1 MQRKKCSLLSHV
13 QLFETPLTAN
23 CQGLLSMEFSRQ
35 AYWSGLPFPS
45 PGDFPKPG
53 IKLRSSSFFFLQTQ
67 IFYITGNFF
76 TVWATRVKS
85 KSIQWKWKLLSQV
98 QLFATPWT
106 TQSMEFSRSEHWSGQ
121 PFPSPG
127 DIPNPG
133 IEPRSP
139 ALQADSLPDEP
150 QGKPQKYTGPC
161 LKMSVLLSP
170 GLST

>member
-1 MQRKKCSLLSHV
+1 
-13 QLFETPLTAN
+13 
-23 CQGLLSMEFSRQ
+23 
-35 AYWSGLPFPS
+35 
-45 PGDFPKPG
+45 
-53 IKLRSSSFFFLQTQ
+53 
-67 IFYITGNFF
+67 
-76 TVWATRVKS
+76 
-85 KSIQWKWKLLSQV
+85 
-98 QLFATPWT
+98 
-106 TQSMEFSRSEHWSGQ
+106 MEFSRSEHWSGQ

-150 QGKPQKYTGPC
+150 QGKPQKYTGPR